1 MPDQLVTVP
10 LQQALPDLRGPQE
23 VHRLAMSFL
32 PDLRGASRAIR
43 ADMGVLYRVSLP
55 TEVDGRSG
63 MVAIRFRSLV
73 AIEGSEVLAGPDRLE
88 PGQRFTVR
96 VVAEKR
102 RETVDGKS
110 ISRFVCDEE
119 AQEWATLLLARNGL
133 QVTDLMVSPR
143 WSFGTP
149 GWFGGARRRAA
160 PPSKASG
167 HKPRFFTLRDLTAQ
181 VAAVQGDGSVFRTGL
196 GRGKAYGYGMPL
208 IL

>member
-10 LQQALPDLRGPQE
+10 LPKALPCLRGPQA

-63 MVAIRFRSLV
+63 MVAIRFRSPV
-73 AIEGSEVLAGPDRLE
+73 AIEGSQVLAGPDRLE
-88 PGQRFTVR
+88 PGQRITVR

-110 ISRFVCDEE
+110 VSRFVGDEE

-133 QVTDLMVSPR
+133 QVTDLVVSPR
-143 WSFGTP
+143 WSFGAP
-149 GWFGGARRRAA
+149 GSGGARRRAA
-160 PPSKASG
+160 PPSEALG

-181 VAAVQGDGSVFRTGL
+181 VAAVQGDGSVFLTGI

-208 IL
+208 VL